1 MIKKYWVTS
10 GLVLF
15 FALQLSSQTLNFYF
29 GNIHAH
35 SGYSDGN
42 KDSLTSG
49 MSTPIEDFLY
59 ARNSQHIDFYGI
71 SEHNHFSAGMQ
82 NTAHYHQGLADADSA
97 TIDGDFVAMYGMEW
111 GVIDNGGHAIVYGS
125 DDLLGW
131 DTGVY
136 DEFVSEYDYGS
147 LWKKVNER
155 PDAFAYLAH
164 PAVADYTGLFANPA
178 TTVAD
183 NAIVGMAARSG
194 PAFSTNNTYSDP
206 TTNNYINRYNDALK
220 RGYHVGVGLDHDT
233 HNSVFG
239 RQTAGRLVVM
249 APSLTRDDILKAFR
263 KMRFYSSDDW
273 NTKVTF
279 SVNNQVMGSTVTQP
293 GSPTIAVT
301 VQDDDN
307 ENVTSIAVYY
317 GIPGSGTAPTVLTTV
332 NNTTTLNYTHAIGN
346 TASYYYY
353 LKITQQDGDIIWT
366 SPIWYKRNDAI
377 TNNPPVAAFTPSAIT
392 VCAGQPITFNDAS
405 TNGPAEWQWSLPG
418 ALPPVSDNQNTI
430 ATYYTAGTYTVSLIA
445 TNPYGAD
452 TSIDQ
457 TIIVKPLPVV
467 DLIAS
472 STLLCL
478 GETATLIAT
487 GADTYLWTTGDTEDT
502 IYVSPTSTIYYTVV
516 GTTDGC
522 TDNASVNVGVEQCT
536 GVAEASVKTIHIYP
550 NPASEYITVDAGD
563 ITDKITIQLYDILGN
578 IIYSQTSFDNLTT
591 INLSQFSSGSYFL
604 RVSAGNAFYTAKQFI
619 IRRD

>member
-1 MIKKYWVTS
+1 MIKRYWVTS
-10 GLVLF
+10 GLVLL

-49 MSTPIEDFLY
+49 ISTPIEDFLY

-97 TIDGDFVAMYGMEW
+97 TIDGAFVAMYGMEW
-111 GVIDNGGHAIVYGS
+111 GVISNGGHAIVYGS
-125 DDLLGW
+125 NDLLGW

-155 PDAFAYLAH
+155 PNAFAYLAH
-164 PAVADYTGLFANPA
+164 PAVGDYTNMFANPA
-178 TTVAD
+178 TLAAD

-194 PAFSTNNTYSDP
+194 PAFSTNFTYSDP
-206 TTNNYINRYNDALK
+206 TTSNYINRYNDALK

-249 APSLTRDDILKAFR
+249 APSLTRDNILKAFR

-279 SVNNQVMGSTVTQP
+279 TINNQVMGSTVTQP

-377 TNNPPVAAFTPSAIT
+377 TNNPPVAAFTPSAISVCVGQT
-392 VCAGQPITFNDAS
+392 VTFTDNS
-405 TNGPAEWQWSLPG
+405 TNGAAEWQWSLPG

-430 ATYYTAGTYTVSLIA
+430 ATYYAAGTYTVSLIA

-457 TIIVKPLPVV
+457 TIIVKPLPEV

-472 STLLCL
+472 STLICL
-478 GETATLIAT
+478 GDTATLIAT
-487 GADTYLWTTGDTEDT
+487 GADTYLWTTGQTNDT
-502 IYVSPTSTIYYTVV
+502 IYVSPSSTMYYTVV

-522 TDNASVNVGVEQCT
+522 TANASVNVGVEQCT
-536 GVAEASVKTIHIYP
+536 GIAEASAKTIHIYP

-563 ITDKITIQLYDILGN
+563 ISDMITIQLFDIMGRM
-578 IIYSQTSFDNLTT
+578 IFSQASFDNLTT

-604 RVSAGNAFYTAKQFI
+604 RIEANNSTYTAKQFI

>member
-10 GLVLF
+10 GLVLL

-111 GVIDNGGHAIVYGS
+111 GVISNGGHAIVYGS
-125 DDLLGW
+125 NDLLGW
-131 DTGVY
+131 DTGFY
-136 DEFVSEYDYGS
+136 DEFVSEYDYGG
-147 LWKKVNER
+147 LWKKINER
-155 PDAFAYLAH
+155 PNAFAYLAH
-164 PAVADYTGLFANPA
+164 PAVGDYTNLFANPA
-178 TTVAD
+178 TLAAD

-194 PAFSTNNTYSDP
+194 PAFSTNFTYSDP
-206 TTNNYINRYNDALK
+206 TTSNYINRYNDALK

-239 RQTAGRLVVM
+239 RQTAGRLVVL

-279 SVNNQVMGSTVTQP
+279 TANNQVMGSTVTQP

-332 NNTTTLNYTHAIGN
+332 NNTSTLNYTHAIGN
-346 TASYYYY
+346 NGSYYYY

-377 TNNPPVAAFTPSAIT
+377 TNNPPVAAFVPSAIT
-392 VCAGQPITFNDAS
+392 VCAGQPITFNDTS

-445 TNPYGAD
+445 TNSYGAD
-452 TSIDQ
+452 TSIEQ

-472 STLLCL
+472 STLICE
-478 GETATLIAT
+478 GEIDTLVAI
-487 GADTYLWTTGDTEDT
+487 GADTYLWTTGQTNDT

-536 GVAEASVKTIHIYP
+536 GVAEASAKTIHIYP

-563 ITDKITIQLYDILGN
+563 ITDKITIQLFDIMGRM
-578 IIYSQTSFDNLTT
+578 IYSQASFDNLTT

-604 RVSAGNAFYTAKQFI
+604 RIEANNSTYTAKQFI

>member
-1 MIKKYWVTS
+1 MIKKYWATGV
-10 GLVLF
+10 LVLL
-15 FALQLSSQTLNFYF
+15 FALQLNAQTLNFYF

-59 ARNSQHIDFYGI
+59 ARQSQHIDFYGI

-82 NTAHYHQGLADADSA
+82 NTAHYQQGLADADSA

-125 DDLLGW
+125 NELLGW
-131 DTGVY
+131 DNGVY
-136 DEFVSEYDYGS
+136 DEFVSEYDYGT

-155 PDAFAYLAH
+155 PNAFAYLAH
-164 PAVADYTGLFANPA
+164 PAVGDYTGLFANPA

-194 PAFSTNNTYSDP
+194 PAFSTNFTYSDP
-206 TTNNYINRYNDALK
+206 TTSNYINRYNDALK

-239 RQTAGRLVVM
+239 RQTAGRLVVL
-249 APSLTRDDILKAFR
+249 APALTRNDIFKAFR

-279 SVNNQVMGSTVTQP
+279 TVNNQIMGSTVTEP
-293 GSPTIAVT
+293 GSPTIAVN

-307 ENVTSIAVYY
+307 ENVTTIAVYY

-332 NNTTTLNYTHAIGN
+332 NNNTTLSYTHAIGN
-346 TASYYYY
+346 NANYYYY

-377 TNNPPVAAFTPSAIT
+377 TNNPPVAAFTPSAVS
-392 VCAGQPITFNDAS
+392 VCVGQTLTFTDNS
-405 TNGPAEWQWSLPG
+405 TNGAEDWQWSLPG
-418 ALPPVSDNQNTI
+418 ALPPVSDNQNTV
-430 ATYYTAGTYTVSLIA
+430 ATYYNPGTYTVSLIA
-445 TNPYGAD
+445 SNSYGAD
-452 TSIDQ
+452 TSITQ
-457 TIIVKPLPVV
+457 TIVVKPLPVV

-472 STLLCL
+472 STLICQ

-487 GADTYLWTTGDTEDT
+487 GADSYLWTTGQTNDT
-502 IYVSPTSTIYYTVV
+502 IYVSPTSTIFYTVV
-516 GTTDGC
+516 GTTNGC
-522 TDNASVNVGVEQCT
+522 TDNASVNIGVEQCSD
-536 GVAEASVKTIHIYP
+536 VAEISAKTIHIYP
-550 NPASEYITVDAGD
+550 NPASEYITIDAD
-563 ITDKITIQLYDILGN
+563 DVSEKITIELYDILGN
-578 IIYSQTSFDNLTT
+578 LIYSQTSFDKLTT
-591 INLSQFSSGSYFL
+591 INLSQFSSGSYFV
-604 RVSAGNAFYTAKQFI
+604 RVVSNNSLYTAKQFI

>member
-10 GLVLF
+10 GLVLL

-49 MSTPIEDFLY
+49 ISTPIEDFLY

-125 DDLLGW
+125 NDLLGW

-155 PDAFAYLAH
+155 PNAFAYLAH

-279 SVNNQVMGSTVTQP
+279 NVNNQVMGSTVTQP

-317 GIPGSGTAPTVLTTV
+317 GVPGSGTAPTVLTTV

-366 SPIWYKRNDAI
+366 SPIWYKRNDVI
-377 TNNPPVAAFTPSAIT
+377 TNNPPVASFVPSAIT
-392 VCAGQPITFNDAS
+392 VCAGQAITFNDSS

-430 ATYYTAGTYTVSLIA
+430 ATYYSAGTYTVSLIA
-445 TNPYGAD
+445 TNSYGAD
-452 TSIDQ
+452 TSITQ

-472 STLLCL
+472 STLICE
-478 GETATLIAT
+478 GEIDTLIAS
-487 GADTYLWTTGDTEDT
+487 GADTYLWTTGQTNDT
-502 IYVSPTSTIYYTVV
+502 IYVSPTSTMYYTVV

-536 GVAEASVKTIHIYP
+536 GVSEASAKTIHIYP

-563 ITDKITIQLYDILGN
+563 ITDKITIQLFDIMGRM
-578 IIYSQTSFDNLTT
+578 IYSQASFDNLTT

-604 RVSAGNAFYTAKQFI
+604 RIEANNSTYTAKQFI

>member
-1 MIKKYWVTS
+1 MIKKYWVT
-10 GLVLF
+10 GLLVLL

-125 DDLLGW
+125 NDLLGW

-136 DEFVSEYDYGS
+136 DEYVSEYDYGS

-155 PDAFAYLAH
+155 PNAFAYLAH

-183 NAIVGMAARSG
+183 NAIVGMAVRSG

-279 SVNNQVMGSTVTQP
+279 SVNNQVMGSTVIQP

-317 GIPGSGTAPTVLTTV
+317 GIPGSGIAPTVLTTV
-332 NNTTTLNYTHAIGN
+332 NSTTTLNYTHAIGN

-377 TNNPPVAAFTPSAIT
+377 TNNPPVAAFTPSAIS
-392 VCAGQPITFNDAS
+392 VCVGQSITFNDSS

-445 TNPYGAD
+445 TNSYGAD
-452 TSIDQ
+452 TSIEQ

-472 STLLCL
+472 STLICE
-478 GETATLIAT
+478 GEIDTLVAT
-487 GADTYLWTTGDTEDT
+487 GADTYLWTTGQTNDT
-502 IYVSPTSTIYYTVV
+502 IYVSPSSTMYYTVV

-536 GVAEASVKTIHIYP
+536 GIAEASAKTIHIYP

-604 RVSAGNAFYTAKQFI
+604 RVVASNSMYTAKQFI

>member
-1 MIKKYWVTS
+1 M
-10 GLVLF
+10 
-15 FALQLSSQTLNFYF
+15 
-29 GNIHAH
+29 
-35 SGYSDGN
+35 
-42 KDSLTSG
+42 
-49 MSTPIEDFLY
+49 
-59 ARNSQHIDFYGI
+59 
-71 SEHNHFSAGMQ
+71 
-82 NTAHYHQGLADADSA
+82 
-97 TIDGDFVAMYGMEW
+97 
-111 GVIDNGGHAIVYGS
+111 
-125 DDLLGW
+125 
-131 DTGVY
+131 
-136 DEFVSEYDYGS
+136 
-147 LWKKVNER
+147 
-155 PDAFAYLAH
+155 
-164 PAVADYTGLFANPA
+164 FANPA
-178 TTVAD
+178 TLAAD

-194 PAFSTNNTYSDP
+194 PAFSTNFTYSDP
-206 TTNNYINRYNDALK
+206 TTSNYINRYNDALK

-249 APSLTRDDILKAFR
+249 APSLTRDNILKAFR

-279 SVNNQVMGSTVTQP
+279 TINNQVMGSTVTQP

-377 TNNPPVAAFTPSAIT
+377 TNNPPVAAFTPSAISVCVGQT
-392 VCAGQPITFNDAS
+392 VTFTDNS
-405 TNGPAEWQWSLPG
+405 TNGAAEWQWSLPG

-430 ATYYTAGTYTVSLIA
+430 ATYYAAGTYTVSLIA

-457 TIIVKPLPVV
+457 TIIVKPLPEV

-472 STLLCL
+472 STLICL
-478 GETATLIAT
+478 GDTATLIAT
-487 GADTYLWTTGDTEDT
+487 GADTYLWTTGQTNDT
-502 IYVSPTSTIYYTVV
+502 IYVSPSSTMYYTVV

-522 TDNASVNVGVEQCT
+522 TANASVNVGVEQCT
-536 GVAEASVKTIHIYP
+536 GIAEASAKTIHIYP

-563 ITDKITIQLYDILGN
+563 ISDMITIQLFDIMGRM
-578 IIYSQTSFDNLTT
+578 IFSQASFDNLTT

-604 RVSAGNAFYTAKQFI
+604 RIEANNSTYTAKQFI